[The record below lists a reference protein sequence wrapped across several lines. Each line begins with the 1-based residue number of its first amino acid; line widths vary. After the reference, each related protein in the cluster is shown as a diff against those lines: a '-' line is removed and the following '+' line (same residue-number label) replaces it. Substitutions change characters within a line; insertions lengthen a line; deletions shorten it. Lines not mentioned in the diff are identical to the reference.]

1 MARTDGDS
9 WDLASSVGATATM
22 VAAQRATAH
31 REKLIDDPYA
41 EPLVRAVGV
50 DFFIRVLDG
59 DIAFT
64 DIDPAFTVRRAAES
78 MAVRT
83 RFFDKFFLDA
93 SGAAPAATSGTAQG
107 VRQAVILAAGL
118 DSRAYRLPWP
128 DGTVVYEVDQPEVIE
143 FKTTT
148 LTHVGAT
155 PKATRRTVAVDLRED
170 WPKALLDNGF
180 DPKQPT
186 AWSAEGLLI
195 YLPPEAQDSLFD
207 NITALSAPGSMLATE
222 HIPDTSGFSDER
234 ATRMSERMKQIGS
247 DIEMTDLIYEGDR
260 SDVVDYLTATGW
272 EVSTLPMREAHLSN
286 DFEAPDDAMSA
297 ILANLSY
304 LSARLVD
311 QNR

>member
-1 MARTDGDS
+1 
-9 WDLASSVGATATM
+9 
-22 VAAQRATAH
+22 
-31 REKLIDDPYA
+31 
-41 EPLVRAVGV
+41 
-50 DFFIRVLDG
+50 
-59 DIAFT
+59 
-64 DIDPAFTVRRAAES
+64 

-83 RFFDKFFLDA
+83 RFFDKMFLDA
-93 SGAAPAATSGTAQG
+93 ATQG

-143 FKTTT
+143 FKTAT
-148 LTHVGAT
+148 LADVGAT
-155 PKATRRTVAVDLRED
+155 PKTTRRTVAIDLRED

-195 YLPPEAQDSLFD
+195 YLPPEAQDRLFD

-247 DIEMTDLIYEGDR
+247 DIELTDLIYEGDR

-286 DFEAPDDAMSA
+286 DFEAPDDAMGA

-304 LSARLVD
+304 LSATLPR
-311 QNR
+311 